1 MARKTNGGLGFFSK
15 YLTIWV
21 ILCMIIGV
29 LISRFLPFVP
39 EFLGAFEYASVSI
52 LIVGVLVEVPVMLIL
67 VKIANA
73 TRTKF
78 PGNTPGDSS

>member
-29 LISRFLPFVP
+29 LISRSLPFVP
-39 EFLGAFEYASVSI
+39 EF
-52 LIVGVLVEVPVMLIL
+52 LVEVPVMLIL

-78 PGNTPGDSS
+78 SRNTPGDSS